1 MAAMTSFDPTRR
13 DVLRASFAFAA
24 AGTGGLLVGTARA
37 DAEQAKR
44 SFSARNAM
52 RFFNMPDTGPL
63 GLPRVPVVYAGQMW
77 PKQASKA
84 DPDIDFLIRKT
95 IPALRRKV
103 ANPDLVI
110 IDIEHWHLADPPP
123 DEIERNMSR
132 YIAVVDTFRRHLP
145 GTRFGF
151 YGMIPVRNYWAPVK
165 RQASVLARWHNENQ
179 RLQRLADSVDIIFP
193 SLYAFE
199 DDPAAWTAYAIA
211 NIEQA
216 KQYGKPVHAFLWPQ
230 FHGSRQTISASFW
243 RAQLETVYQQADG
256 LVIWSPAR
264 GRPRWE
270 PDAAWWLET
279 VAFLEKTGLAG

>member
-1 MAAMTSFDPTRR
+1 MGLAAVSTGT
-13 DVLRASFAFAA
+13 LL
-24 AGTGGLLVGTARA
+24 AGMARA
-37 DAEQAKR
+37 HAEQTNRA
-44 SFSARNAM
+44 FSARNAM
-52 RFFNMPDTGPL
+52 RFFNMPDTGHL
-63 GLPRVPVVYAGQMW
+63 GLPPVPVVYAGQMW

-84 DPDIDFLIRKT
+84 DPDIDYLTSKT
-95 IPALRRKV
+95 IPDLRSKTTDL
-103 ANPDLVI
+103 DLVI

-123 DEIERNMSR
+123 EEIERNISR
-132 YIAVVDTFRRHLP
+132 YISVVDAFRHHMP
-145 GTRFGF
+145 GTRLGF

-165 RQASVLARWHNENQ
+165 RQVSALARWHNENR

-193 SLYAFE
+193 SLYTFE
-199 DDPAAWTAYAIA
+199 NDLDAWTAYAMA

-230 FHGSRQTISASFW
+230 FHKSRHTIGAPFW
-243 RAQLETVYQQADG
+243 RAQLETVYQHADG